1 MNPFTKLLKL
11 RVWRAHRAS
20 TSPGIAGLPQF
31 DRAKAALMLVTI
43 AALSLMM
50 SVHLRQDRVALHLND
65 ISTREVRAARSV
77 VYVDSET
84 TTRLQQGAS
93 QLVRPLYTVDETA
106 QISARRSADEIF
118 DGITVARRSLETHLN
133 EPRSASRTA
142 ALDQAIAGLQS
153 PTGLPRASLR
163 RLLTVP
169 PTVFQKLRDTTLR
182 LVDDAM
188 DREIR
193 DQSDDLKR
201 AQQDVLRRAQEALP
215 AGGDAEL
222 AQAIAQ
228 QAIRPNHLYDRAR
241 TRLAQQTAYRA
252 VPPAYARLFPGDKI
266 IAPGEIV
273 HQDTLDKLTALGLLD
288 PRQEL
293 TTGVA
298 ICVLAGV
305 MVMLVA
311 YYIARMLPA
320 LFDDTRRLA
329 LLAVIVLFSVAGLKV
344 GATLLGLQ
352 FSGWQL
358 GYLGMMSVAAAGML
372 VSVLLD
378 VHLAMLI
385 VALLSIQSGIIM
397 NHEIRFSVMT
407 LLSSLVGI
415 ASVSHVR
422 RKTHLLRTTTAL
434 ALSNVGLVWLLGL
447 LFNDR
452 SRELLTGSAWA
463 VGVAPFATFL
473 FWFGVL
479 ALEKPFGILTHTTLL
494 EMSAF
499 DRPLLQRL
507 CAVAPGTY
515 AHSMMVGTLAEA
527 GAQAVGAEALLCRVG
542 GYYHD
547 IGKMNRP
554 DFFIENQRADN
565 VHGRLSPS
573 LSALIITAHVRDGV
587 EMAKQE
593 RLPHEIR
600 DIIAQHHGTTLISY
614 FYRQALAD
622 NGCGDCVPPGLEER
636 FRYPGPKPQTRESAI
651 VMLADSVEAA
661 ARCIDKPNQEK
672 LEALIGGIVRGKI
685 EDGQLDECPLTFADV
700 KIISNAF
707 LHVLQAMMHGRI
719 DYPKD
724 PPRTAT
730 GKPMEVSRADLRPE
744 PPALRMPSGM
754 GSVAGTTFAA
764 CASMAQEPQSPATLE
779 ESMRQSEPLS
789 AQPFSTSDYAQL
801 AFCPTPF
808 EAILSSEAGA
818 LLGACGTGSASNSQI
833 DTPAPEILNAH
844 QYTQRADASGSR
856 DDAAAGRAPSAPVG
870 KPRPRGS
877 KRSADR

>member
-11 RVWRAHRAS
+11 RVRRANRAL
-20 TSPGIAGLPQF
+20 TLPGAAGLPPF
-31 DRAKAALMLVTI
+31 DRVKAALMLVTI

-65 ISTREVRAARSV
+65 TSTREVRAARSV

-84 TTRLQQGAS
+84 TAHLQQGAS
-93 QLVRPLYTVDETA
+93 QLVRPIYAVDETA
-106 QISARRSADEIF
+106 QVGARRSADEIF
-118 DGITVARRSLETHLN
+118 DGIAAARRSLE
-133 EPRSASRTA
+133 PRFNVPRPAPHTA
-142 ALDQAIAGLQS
+142 ALDQAIATLQS
-153 PTGLPRASLR
+153 PTGLSRVSLR
-163 RLLTVP
+163 RLLTAP

-193 DQSDDLKR
+193 DQSDDLKH

-222 AQAIAQ
+222 VQAIAQ

-241 TRLAQQTAYRA
+241 TRFAQQAAYRA
-252 VPPAYARLFPGDKI
+252 VPPTYARLFPGDKI

-422 RKTHLLRTTTAL
+422 RKTNLLRTTAAL

-452 SRELLTGSAWA
+452 GRELLTGSAWA

-479 ALEKPFGILTHTTLL
+479 ALEKPFGILTHTTLM

-593 RLPHEIR
+593 RLPDEIR

-622 NGCGDCVPPGLEER
+622 DGCGDCVPPGMEER
-636 FRYPGPKPQTRESAI
+636 FRYPGPRPQTRESAI

-707 LHVLQAMMHGRI
+707 LHVLRAMMHGRI

-744 PPALRMPSGM
+744 PPDLQMPSGM
-754 GSVAGTTFAA
+754 GSAAGTTFGSS
-764 CASMAQEPQSPATLE
+764 ASRGEEPQSEALQE
-779 ESMRQSEPLS
+779 ESRRRGEPLS
-789 AQPFSTSDYAQL
+789 AQPFSAPVYSPI

-818 LLGACGTGSASNSQI
+818 LLGSSGTGNAGSSQI
-833 DTPAPEILNAH
+833 NAPAPEILNAH
-844 QYTQRADASGSR
+844 QYTQRADASDTNG
-856 DDAAAGRAPSAPVG
+856 DVAAGRAPSAPVG
-870 KPRPRGS
+870 KPRPRGG